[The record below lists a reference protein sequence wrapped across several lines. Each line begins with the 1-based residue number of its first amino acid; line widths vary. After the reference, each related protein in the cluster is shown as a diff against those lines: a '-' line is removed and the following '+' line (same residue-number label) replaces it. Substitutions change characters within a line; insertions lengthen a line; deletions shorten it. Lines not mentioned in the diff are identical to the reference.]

1 VVKGYLE
8 KYNISIIETE
18 NGEDCINAARR
29 NRPDIILMDIQMPIM
44 DGYTAIKI
52 LKSDNELKN
61 IPIIALTAS
70 GMKQEKD
77 KLDSIAN
84 DYLLKPIF
92 KYKLLELLVKY
103 LPYESLIETEKTDI
117 LNVTVLE
124 PIINQ
129 EELPIEISVE
139 LVQKFLPTI
148 TKLQKTLNFDDLI
161 DFGKELEKFTLK
173 HSITQINKY
182 CSQLNDNIAT
192 FNVDKI
198 YTTLKQLTIYID
210 K

>member
-1 VVKGYLE
+1 
-8 KYNISIIETE
+8 
-18 NGEDCINAARR
+18 
-29 NRPDIILMDIQMPIM
+29 MDIQMPIM
-44 DGYTAIKI
+44 DGYTAINI

-92 KYKLLELLVKY
+92 KYELLALLVKY
-103 LPYESLIETEKTDI
+103 LPYESVIEKTDI
-117 LNVTVLE
+117 DDSALK

-129 EELPIEISVE
+129 EELSIEVSVE

-148 TKLQKTLNFDDLI
+148 KKLQKTLNFDDLI

-182 CSQLNDNIAT
+182 CSQLNDHIAT

-198 YTTLKQLTIYID
+198 YTTLDQLTIYID